1 MTPPPLLDEVRA
13 IALLHAP
20 SKVRSA
26 LAALWALDE
35 ALGRIVRTTTEPML
49 GQMRLTWWHEQLR
62 ELDRSQVAAE
72 PVILALSDIVATGR
86 LHGSDLAGLVDGW
99 EALLEPLPLSQAVLD
114 DYATDRGGRLFEMSA
129 RLLSREM
136 PVTLGEG
143 WALVDFAGR
152 CSDNTTANRA
162 WAMARA
168 RLQGQ
173 PIKGPKPLRI
183 LARIAAAKAKRPAS
197 LRGDPPSRWELLGA
211 VLR

>member
-20 SKVRSA
+20 SKVRPT
-26 LAALWALDE
+26 LAVLWALDE
-35 ALGRIVRTTTEPML
+35 ALGRIVQTTTEPML
-49 GQMRLTWWHEQLR
+49 GQMRLTWWHEQLC
-62 ELDRSQVAAE
+62 ELDRGQVAAE
-72 PVILALSDIVATGR
+72 PVISALSDIVATGR
-86 LHGSDLAGLVDGW
+86 LHGVDLAGLVEGW
-99 EALLEPLPLSQAVLD
+99 EALLEPLPLSAAVLD
-114 DYATDRGGRLFEMSA
+114 NYAADRGARLFEMSA
-129 RLLSREM
+129 RLLRREM

-143 WALVDFAGR
+143 WALVDFAGK
-152 CSDNTTANRA
+152 CSDNTTATRA
-162 WAMARA
+162 WAMASA

-183 LARIAAAKAKRPAS
+183 LARIAAAKAKRPGS